1 MDTTSEPSRRAFLA
15 TSAGALA
22 GTGLMAGSAPSEA
35 DANEEAGATSDR
47 GNRNRVGAVAYGYQY
62 SIGLF
67 SYNDRPGEKFD
78 AVKFVEANHAA
89 GGEVAQLYHSMIR
102 DLDDDGLKRLRRR
115 AEELDVLLEV
125 HGGGALGKWSKYEE
139 TMQRTA
145 ALGCKVVGCTFGM
158 LMRPNKIATLDAWDE
173 HTKQCEAR
181 LRELAPLAKSLG
193 LTIGVENHLDFSVE
207 ELHDLI
213 KRVNSPNVG
222 VIFDVGNTIGTLDDP
237 TEAADILGPYT
248 VATHYKDFA
257 IEEVARGFRFT
268 MVPLGCGSLQLP
280 EITERL
286 LKHVDPAMGM
296 SIEMMN
302 GQHFEVNWLED
313 RFWTAYRNK
322 TARQVAA
329 TLRHIRGQA
338 INIDEFKLVEEV
350 DKLPHE
356 EHMKFEQHRM
366 TNCIA
371 YLKGILNDVNSKGVE
386 EAKA

>member
-1 MDTTSEPSRRAFLA
+1 MNAPNKASRRHFLA
-15 TSAGALA
+15 SSTAATTALA
-22 GTGLMAGSAPSEA
+22 AGLVANPADPGAIANERVAESGSASSTGGTRA
-35 DANEEAGATSDR
+35 
-47 GNRNRVGAVAYGYQY
+47 RNRVGAVAYGYQY

-67 SYNDRPGEKFD
+67 AYQDRPGEKFD

-89 GGEVAQLYHSMIR
+89 GGEVAQLFHSMIR

-125 HGGGALGKWSKYEE
+125 HGGDALGKWSKYED
-139 TMQRTA
+139 TLQRTA

-181 LRELAPLAKSLG
+181 LRELAPLAKLLG

-207 ELHDLI
+207 ELRDLI
-213 KRVNSPNVG
+213 ERINSPNVG

-257 IEEVARGFRFT
+257 IEEVARGFRFC

-280 EITERL
+280 EITARL
-286 LKHVDPAMGM
+286 LKHVDPEMGM

-313 RFWTAYRNK
+313 RFWSAYRNK
-322 TARQVAA
+322 TARQVSA
-329 TLRHIRGQA
+329 TLRHIRGKA

-356 EHMKFEQHRM
+356 EHIKFEQDRM
-366 TNCIA
+366 THCIA
-371 YLKGILNDVNSKGVE
+371 YLKGVLDDTRS
-386 EAKA
+386 

>member
-1 MDTTSEPSRRAFLA
+1 MSTTRKPSRRAFL
-15 TSAGALA
+15 TTTAGALA
-22 GTGLMAGSAPSEA
+22 GAGLMAGSAASDA
-35 DANEEAGATSDR
+35 DANEEAVAAGGR
-47 GNRNRVGAVAYGYQY
+47 RNRHRVGAVAYGYQY

-67 SYNDRPGEKFD
+67 SYKDRPGEKFD
-78 AVKFVEANHAA
+78 AVKFVEANHEA
-89 GGEVAQLYHSMIR
+89 GGEVAQLFYSMIR
-102 DLDDDGLKRLRRR
+102 DLDADGLKRLRRR
-115 AEELDVLLEV
+115 AGELDVLLEV
-125 HGGGALGKWSKYEE
+125 HGGTASSKWSKYED
-139 TMQRTA
+139 TMQRAA

-158 LMRPNKIATLDAWDE
+158 LMRPDKIATLDAWDE

-193 LTIGVENHLDFSVE
+193 LTIGVENHLDFTVE
-207 ELHDLI
+207 ELRDLI
-213 KRVNSPNVG
+213 KRVDSANVG

-268 MVPLGCGSLQLP
+268 MVPLGCGSLRLR

-286 LKHVDPAMGM
+286 LKHVDPEMGM

-329 TLRHIRGQA
+329 TLRHVRGKA

-350 DKLPHE
+350 DKLPRE
-356 EHMKFEQHRM
+356 EHMKFEQDRM
-366 TNCIA
+366 AHCIA
-371 YLKGILNDVNSKGVE
+371 YLKGTLDELRS
-386 EAKA
+386 